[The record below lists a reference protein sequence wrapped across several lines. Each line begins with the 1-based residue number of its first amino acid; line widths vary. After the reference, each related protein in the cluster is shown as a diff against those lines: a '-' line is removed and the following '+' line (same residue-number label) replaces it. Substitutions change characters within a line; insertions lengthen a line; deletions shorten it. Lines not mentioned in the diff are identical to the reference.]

1 MSEELE
7 EITLEEILDEMLD
20 AQIQIVDA
28 VANGRPLP
36 DAEDLKGRLQELQDI
51 LRGPDEAEDGG

>member
-28 VANGRPLP
+28 VANGRALP
-36 DAEDLKGRLQELQDI
+36 DPEDLKGRLQELQEI
-51 LRGPDEAEDGG
+51 LRGSDEDEGD